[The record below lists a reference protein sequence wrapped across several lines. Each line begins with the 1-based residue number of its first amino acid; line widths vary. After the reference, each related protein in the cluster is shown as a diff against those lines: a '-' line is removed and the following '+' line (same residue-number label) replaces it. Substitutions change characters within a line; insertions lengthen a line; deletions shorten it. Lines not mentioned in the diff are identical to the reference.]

1 MAAKLKRW
9 MTRSDSKNS
18 DLVLSN
24 EIKMEIDNSNWTI
37 PEQKIEEIYK
47 VGLFDFKVAMT
58 IKIHEETRSV
68 NEQFQTIHLL
78 NDHALQKYINNG

>member
-24 EIKMEIDNSNWTI
+24 EVKMEIDSSNWTI

-47 VGLFDFKVAMT
+47 VELFDFKEAMT
-58 IKIHEETRSV
+58 IKIHEETQSV
-68 NEQFQTIHLL
+68 NE
-78 NDHALQKYINNG
+78 